1 MNKMIKVKINGIISE
16 VPENMLDLLDNY
28 YYEIVEE

>member
-1 MNKMIKVKINGIISE
+1 MIKVKIGGVVSE

-28 YYEIVEE
+28 DYEIVE